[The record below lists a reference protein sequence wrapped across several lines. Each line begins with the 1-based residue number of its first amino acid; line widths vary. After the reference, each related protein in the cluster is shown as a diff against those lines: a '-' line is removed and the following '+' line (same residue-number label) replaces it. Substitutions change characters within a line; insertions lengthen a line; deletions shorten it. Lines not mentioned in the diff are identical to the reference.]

1 MKHLMYSSIFL
12 LAFLCGNAY
21 AADDVK
27 MYDKI
32 PTKAE
37 LIADLMPPSV
47 TTRGIHVKSASTTS
61 PCRAPTFKA
70 KTVGYPI
77 HFKVNSSVLT
87 KEAREFADLLG
98 DALSADELRDCN
110 FEIEGHTD
118 SSGSKTHNKKLAKKR
133 ANAVTSYLVNHH
145 SISSTR
151 LKAIGYGEE
160 RLLSDTYSRSSKQRR
175 VQVKNVGSFR

>member
-1 MKHLMYSSIFL
+1 MKHFMYPSIFW

-37 LIADLMPPSV
+37 LLADLMPPV
-47 TTRGIHVKSASTTS
+47 TRGIHIKSTRTS
-61 PCRAPTFKA
+61 PCRASTFKA
-70 KTVGYPI
+70 ITVGIAI
-77 HFKVNSSVLT
+77 HFKVNSYELT
-87 KEAREFADLLG
+87 KKTREFADILG
-98 DALSADELRDCN
+98 DALSADKLRDCD

-118 SSGSKTHNKKLAKKR
+118 SSGSWSHNKKLSKER
-133 ANAVTSYLVNHH
+133 ANAVTRYLINHH
-145 SISSTR
+145 SISPAR
-151 LKAIGYGEE
+151 LKAIGYGED
-160 RLLSDTYSRSSKQRR
+160 RLLSDTYSRSAKQRR